1 MNPYTNLLIILITYL
16 VGVLV
21 AAFGIRN
28 VNSELKFKRECIPA
42 LFCLFSWFVLVIYG
56 LDPILNLI
64 KNILFKIDLS
74 KIDKFFKYTDKE

>member
-1 MNPYTNLLIILITYL
+1 MNIYTNTLIIYL

-28 VNSELKFKRECIPA
+28 VNSKLKFKQECIPA
-42 LFCLFSWFVLVIYG
+42 PLCLLSWFVVLVIYG

-64 KNILFKIDLS
+64 ENILFKIDFS
-74 KIDKFFKYTDKE
+74 KINKFFKYTDKE

>member
-1 MNPYTNLLIILITYL
+1 MNIYITILITYL

-28 VNSELKFKRECIPA
+28 VNSKLKFKWECIPA
-42 LFCLFSWFVLVIYG
+42 PLCLFSWFIVLMIYV
-56 LDPILNLI
+56 LEPILTFI
-64 KNILFKIDLS
+64 GNIMLKIDFS

>member
-1 MNPYTNLLIILITYL
+1 MNIYTNTLIIYL

-28 VNSELKFKRECIPA
+28 VNSKLKFKWECIPA
-42 LFCLFSWFVLVIYG
+42 LLCLLSWFAVLVIYV

-64 KNILFKIDLS
+64 ENILFKIDFS

>member
-1 MNPYTNLLIILITYL
+1 MNIYTNTLIIYL

-28 VNSELKFKRECIPA
+28 VNSKLKFKRECIPA
-42 LFCLFSWFVLVIYG
+42 LLCLLSWFAVLVIIM
-56 LDPILNLI
+56 L
-64 KNILFKIDLS
+64 KIDFS

>member
-1 MNPYTNLLIILITYL
+1 MNIYTNTLIIYL

-42 LFCLFSWFVLVIYG
+42 LLCLLSWFAVLVIYG
-56 LDPILNLI
+56 IDPILNLI
-64 KNILFKIDLS
+64 ENIMLKIDFS
-74 KIDKFFKYTDKE
+74 KINKFFKYTDKE

>member
-1 MNPYTNLLIILITYL
+1 MNIYTNTLIIYL

-42 LFCLFSWFVLVIYG
+42 LFCLLSWFEVLVIIM
-56 LDPILNLI
+56 L
-64 KNILFKIDLS
+64 KIDFS